1 MMNMETRRFDKKDVK
16 EVAELLKNGQVVAF
30 PTDTVFGLGVIYE
43 NEEALRKLKES
54 KGRPENKPIPTM
66 VADVE
71 QMKCIAQMPAEAVA
85 LADAFMPGAFTMIL
99 KKQETLPD
107 YVTSEEEPRI
117 VREGPI
123 SADDIKK
130 VLHNA

>member
-99 KKQETLPD
+99 KKQYTLPD
-107 YVTSEEEPRI
+107 YVT
-117 VREGPI
+117 
-123 SADDIKK
+123 
-130 VLHNA
+130 N

>member
-1 MMNMETRRFDKKDVK
+1 METRRFDKKDVK
-16 EVAELLKNGQVVAF
+16 EVAELLKNGKVVAF

-71 QMKCIAQMPAEAVA
+71 QMKCIAQMPAEAVP
-85 LADAFMPGAFTMIL
+85 LC
-99 KKQETLPD
+99 
-107 YVTSEEEPRI
+107 
-117 VREGPI
+117 REH
-123 SADDIKK
+123 S
-130 VLHNA
+130 L